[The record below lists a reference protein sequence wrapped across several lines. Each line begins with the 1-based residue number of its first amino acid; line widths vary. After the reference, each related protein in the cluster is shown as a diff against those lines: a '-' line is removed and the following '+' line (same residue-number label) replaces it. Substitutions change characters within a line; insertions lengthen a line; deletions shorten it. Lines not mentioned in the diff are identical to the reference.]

1 MSNGI
6 LSLTEKTLKML
17 KQKHPEVNETLPPP
31 PSPPHEILLEGPK
44 QPVQLIVHEDMG
56 KPFILEAA
64 MLTKGGSG
72 PSGLDDDDW
81 RKILT

>member
-17 KQKHPEVNETLPPP
+17 KQKHPEVNETLPP
-31 PSPPHEILLEGPK
+31 PPHEILLEGPK

>member
-17 KQKHPEVNETLPPP
+17 KQKHPEVNETLP
-31 PSPPHEILLEGPK
+31 PPHEILLEGPK